1 MAFRLFMECENFYSL
16 TLFNSDTI
24 WFSLHKKH
32 YQIIE
37 WNYSG
42 QNLWDHGLRTPR
54 EEIPFTAR
62 PKTQS
67 QSQIFRYGGS
77 IFCLPHRTNFP
88 DIFDLCLHWVS
99 VVRGITPP
107 LLQFSANIKE
117 DSPLTAA
124 AAERWITKA
133 RLCMDIAWTLK
144 NIILCTPSDSVMWI
158 CVARLPLRSL
168 QIQLTRFLKTANIK
182 EDSPLTSAAAA

>member
-1 MAFRLFMECENFYSL
+1 MDVEKCIFV
-16 TLFNSDTI
+16 
-24 WFSLHKKH
+24 K
-32 YQIIE
+32 IIHI
-37 WNYSG
+37 
-42 QNLWDHGLRTPR
+42 Q
-54 EEIPFTAR
+54 
-62 PKTQS
+62 
-67 QSQIFRYGGS
+67 
-77 IFCLPHRTNFP
+77 
-88 DIFDLCLHWVS
+88 
-99 VVRGITPP
+99 
-107 LLQFSANIKE
+107 E

-124 AAERWITKA
+124 AAECQITKA